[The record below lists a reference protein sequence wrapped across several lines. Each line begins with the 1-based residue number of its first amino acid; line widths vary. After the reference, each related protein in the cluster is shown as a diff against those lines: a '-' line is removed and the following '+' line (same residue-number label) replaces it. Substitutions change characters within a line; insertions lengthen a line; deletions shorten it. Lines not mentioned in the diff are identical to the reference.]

1 MKDIQKIP
9 TDKEKQD
16 ILSEVYKLDTKAEIT
31 KEDIAWAKD
40 KFKDPEDFQRLRKI
54 LRVVTEEEKGIAYQ
68 SEIASVPDEDLK
80 RFAIDVKINNLAN
93 ERIRNAL
100 LSFYVMLRDSNR
112 EDVSKKIDERVEEL
126 KRDEAQR
133 EQLKKEVELANKK
146 YPDNV

>member
-16 ILSEVYKLDTKAEIT
+16 ILSEVYKLDTKAEIS

-126 KRDEAQR
+126 KRYEAQR

>member
-16 ILSEVYKLDTKAEIT
+16 ILSEVYKLDTKAEIS